1 MNARDPSDS
10 GSPTNGG
17 GGTSGGTGGRS
28 GRGGLI
34 PVGAYEKQQ
43 ATIFDLISAGEIEG
57 LVGGAAGVF
66 LNGTSVANPTTVAQ
80 EQSINTQGTCDIS
93 GSSVT
98 NAVIFGTT
106 TGLFSK
112 VTATDTRIL
121 LIKGAGVSTTLSA
134 AAKKGHTELLVGTS
148 GFFSAAIAGVTL
160 GNLTS
165 VNSQNPI
172 VPCIRI
178 TGGNTDGGDFIS
190 TVVATRNNNQ
200 SAIIATPLPKDIA
213 SGTTIKVDLM
223 TLINVG
229 SIANSGKSVTVLT
242 SASTSV
248 TGAECL
254 LSGPVVLTNSAS
266 TAKSGTASLNY
277 SNVALNFYTGE
288 RYQPAHLNA
297 RGSTKSA
304 SYTASPNFELK
315 WNVANDSS
323 SGQSDYQITPA
334 TFPFSQHSGE
344 EVDSV
349 EIDIEFPGGLYV
361 LDSQGGDK
369 YAYAEFQIV
378 LDYRYNSSDAYS
390 SKLIAGK
397 NYGGTDFDNG
407 DNVPAWVADG
417 SGGQFKRIEG
427 YYAAGGSRSGAEILT
442 QIRSKSPFIKS
453 YTVNLKELQPLQDWK
468 IRIKRLSPETAE
480 DYIGPIVGGSGE
492 VGGTLVANA
501 RVKFVDCLLYT
512 SPSPRDS

>member
-1 MNARDPSDS
+1 MVMNARDPSDS
-10 GSPTNGG
+10 PSPTNGG
-17 GGTSGGTGGRS
+17 RGTSGGTGGPIASAGRS
-28 GRGGLI
+28 GLV
-34 PVGAYEKQQ
+34 PVGSYEKQQ

-112 VTATDTRIL
+112 VASTDIRIL
-121 LIKGAGVSTTLSA
+121 LIKGAGVTTTLSA
-134 AAKKGHTELLVGTS
+134 AAKKGHTELNVGTS

-229 SIANSGKSVTVLT
+229 SIANSGKSVTALT

-254 LSGPVVLTNSAS
+254 LSGPIVLTNSAS
-266 TAKSGTASLNY
+266 TAKSGIASLNY

-297 RGSTKSA
+297 RGSAKSA

-315 WNVANDSS
+315 WNVANDPS
-323 SGQSDYQITPA
+323 SGQSDYPITPA

-361 LDSQGGDK
+361 LDSHGGDK

-378 LDYRYNSSDAYS
+378 LDYR
-390 SKLIAGK
+390 
-397 NYGGTDFDNG
+397 
-407 DNVPAWVADG
+407 
-417 SGGQFKRIEG
+417 
-427 YYAAGGSRSGAEILT
+427 
-442 QIRSKSPFIKS
+442 
-453 YTVNLKELQPLQDWK
+453 
-468 IRIKRLSPETAE
+468 
-480 DYIGPIVGGSGE
+480 
-492 VGGTLVANA
+492 
-501 RVKFVDCLLYT
+501 
-512 SPSPRDS
+512 